1 MDAQTLIGATSHV
14 SSEEDELEQHLDTL
28 RVPPAIRK
36 LVKVLIAHMA
46 DEIDISIVHPQI
58 GFQGRIVGEG
68 LSLIV
73 KNVAKFIPSGE

>member
-46 DEIDISIVHPQI
+46 DEIDISIVHP
-58 GFQGRIVGEG
+58 
-68 LSLIV
+68 
-73 KNVAKFIPSGE
+73 